1 MIKNNVIK
9 QMKKKKKIDLHKMT
23 PSGIASF
30 FCMYLPHNF
39 LVIKMVQNNVMVID
53 NKIAG
58 MILKDAQM

>member
-9 QMKKKKKIDLHKMT
+9 QMKKKIDLHKMT
-23 PSGIASF
+23 PSGVARF

-39 LVIKMVQNNVMVID
+39 LVIKMVQNNVMGID